1 MKKYILRVVALL
13 ILASATLPG
22 CSVEYRERHGRGH
35 DNGNGRG
42 HDHDNGHGG
51 DHHYRNN

>member
-22 CSVEYRERHGRGH
+22 CSVEYRQKHGRGH
-35 DNGNGRG
+35 AYG
-42 HDHDNGHGG
+42 HDRDHDNGHGN
-51 DHHYRNN
+51 DHHDRDN

>member
-13 ILASATLPG
+13 ILASATLPS

-35 DNGNGRG
+35 DNGRG
-42 HDHDNGHGG
+42 HDHDHDG
-51 DHHYRNN
+51 DHHYRNY